1 MELHPFLDALPYYE
15 KWYQEQDRGE
25 AMQLVEAEVVKS
37 GGIRLPKPS
46 PDDFTTP
53 FKISERMQNAV
64 QAAGRGEKL
73 QSIDINRYINL
84 QAPGNPGS
92 LIQSAV
98 ALEYLRSREDNLEL
112 LRKHGESA
120 WMNHI
125 GSLEETL
132 QNIEREIQTTRRET
146 QACNRKR
153 KHYQMEIGE
162 RLADHETQFS
172 NLLLNSIQCRVAIAL
187 ANH

>member
-1 MELHPFLDALPYYE
+1 MELHPYLDALPYYE
-15 KWYQEQDRGE
+15 KWYQEEDR
-25 AMQLVEAEVVKS
+25 AVATQLVEAEVVRS
-37 GGIRLPKPS
+37 GGRKPPKPS
-46 PDDFTTP
+46 LDDFTTP

-64 QAAGRGEKL
+64 EAAGRGEKL

-120 WMNHI
+120 WKNHI
-125 GSLEETL
+125 NALKETL
-132 QNIEREIQTTRRET
+132 QYMEREIQTTRKKS
-146 QACNRKR
+146 QVCNRKR
-153 KHYQMEIGE
+153 KHYQLEIGE
-162 RLADHETQFS
+162 RLADQETQFG
-172 NLLLNSIQCRVAIAL
+172 NLLLNSIQCCVATAL
-187 ANH
+187 TSR